1 MYIREFGIPHIL
13 EICEIVHTNELVKL
27 GVPFQNIVTDIKV
40 TASNFKKYIELD
52 AMEYEVKGCKQE
64 TLLLIEES
72 DLDDKIASKLRGN
85 HVDYIIAPLSAKDNE
100 DFMKQALCCISISG
114 IYWGQILY
122 YT

>member
-1 MYIREFGIPHIL
+1 MK
-13 EICEIVHTNELVKL
+13 T
-27 GVPFQNIVTDIKV
+27 
-40 TASNFKKYIELD
+40 FK
-52 AMEYEVKGCKQE
+52 GRKQE

-100 DFMKQALCCISISG
+100 DFMKQTLCCISING

>member
-1 MYIREFGIPHIL
+1 MK
-13 EICEIVHTNELVKL
+13 T
-27 GVPFQNIVTDIKV
+27 
-40 TASNFKKYIELD
+40 FK
-52 AMEYEVKGCKQE
+52 GHKQE

-72 DLDDKIASKLRGN
+72 DLDDKIA
-85 HVDYIIAPLSAKDNE
+85 PLSAKGNE

>member
-1 MYIREFGIPHIL
+1 MK
-13 EICEIVHTNELVKL
+13 T
-27 GVPFQNIVTDIKV
+27 
-40 TASNFKKYIELD
+40 FK
-52 AMEYEVKGCKQE
+52 GRKQE

-114 IYWGQILY
+114 IYWGGSNIILHMNELLSILKGHTSIEEALEFY
-122 YT
+122 QLIYRAVKENAYIHPGWDYLRYPSVTIKSIE

>member
-1 MYIREFGIPHIL
+1 MK
-13 EICEIVHTNELVKL
+13 T
-27 GVPFQNIVTDIKV
+27 
-40 TASNFKKYIELD
+40 FK
-52 AMEYEVKGCKQE
+52 GRKQE

-72 DLDDKIASKLRGN
+72 DLDDKIASKLRG
-85 HVDYIIAPLSAKDNE
+85 NE

>member
-1 MYIREFGIPHIL
+1 MK
-13 EICEIVHTNELVKL
+13 T
-27 GVPFQNIVTDIKV
+27 
-40 TASNFKKYIELD
+40 FK
-52 AMEYEVKGCKQE
+52 GHKQE

-72 DLDDKIASKLRGN
+72 DLDDKIASRLRGN
-85 HVDYIIAPLSAKDNE
+85 HVVAPLSAKDNE

>member
-1 MYIREFGIPHIL
+1 MK
-13 EICEIVHTNELVKL
+13 T
-27 GVPFQNIVTDIKV
+27 
-40 TASNFKKYIELD
+40 FK
-52 AMEYEVKGCKQE
+52 GHKQE

-72 DLDDKIASKLRGN
+72 DLDDKIASRLRGN

-100 DFMKQALCCISISG
+100 DFMKQACISISG

>member
-13 EICEIVHTNELVKL
+13 EICEIIHTNELV
-27 GVPFQNIVTDIKV
+27 
-40 TASNFKKYIELD
+40 
-52 AMEYEVKGCKQE
+52 
-64 TLLLIEES
+64 
-72 DLDDKIASKLRGN
+72 KLRGN

-100 DFMKQALCCISISG
+100 DFMKQALCCISING

>member
-1 MYIREFGIPHIL
+1 MK
-13 EICEIVHTNELVKL
+13 T
-27 GVPFQNIVTDIKV
+27 
-40 TASNFKKYIELD
+40 FK
-52 AMEYEVKGCKQE
+52 GHKQE

-114 IYWGQILY
+114 GSNIILHMNELLSILEGHTSIEEALEFYQLIYKAVKENAYIHPGWDYLRYPSVTIKSIE
-122 YT
+122 

>member
-1 MYIREFGIPHIL
+1 MK
-13 EICEIVHTNELVKL
+13 T
-27 GVPFQNIVTDIKV
+27 
-40 TASNFKKYIELD
+40 FK
-52 AMEYEVKGCKQE
+52 GRKQE

-114 IYWGQILY
+114 VKY
-122 YT
+122 YITHERIS

>member
-1 MYIREFGIPHIL
+1 MK
-13 EICEIVHTNELVKL
+13 T
-27 GVPFQNIVTDIKV
+27 
-40 TASNFKKYIELD
+40 FK
-52 AMEYEVKGCKQE
+52 GHKQE

-72 DLDDKIASKLRGN
+72 DLDDK
-85 HVDYIIAPLSAKDNE
+85 IAPLSAKDNE

>member
-1 MYIREFGIPHIL
+1 MK
-13 EICEIVHTNELVKL
+13 T
-27 GVPFQNIVTDIKV
+27 
-40 TASNFKKYIELD
+40 FK
-52 AMEYEVKGCKQE
+52 GHKQE

-114 IYWGQILY
+114 IYWGHTSIEGALEFYQLIYRAVKENAYIHPGWDYLRY
-122 YT
+122 PSVTIKSIE

>member
-1 MYIREFGIPHIL
+1 MK
-13 EICEIVHTNELVKL
+13 T
-27 GVPFQNIVTDIKV
+27 
-40 TASNFKKYIELD
+40 FK
-52 AMEYEVKGCKQE
+52 GHKQE

-114 IYWGQILY
+114 IYWGSNIILHMNELLSILEGHTSIEEALEFY
-122 YT
+122 QLIYRAVKENAYIHPGWDYLRYPSVTIKSIE

>member
-1 MYIREFGIPHIL
+1 MK
-13 EICEIVHTNELVKL
+13 T
-27 GVPFQNIVTDIKV
+27 
-40 TASNFKKYIELD
+40 FK
-52 AMEYEVKGCKQE
+52 GHKQE

-100 DFMKQALCCISISG
+100 DFMKQAPCCISISG

>member
-1 MYIREFGIPHIL
+1 MGMK
-13 EICEIVHTNELVKL
+13 T
-27 GVPFQNIVTDIKV
+27 
-40 TASNFKKYIELD
+40 FK
-52 AMEYEVKGCKQE
+52 GHKQE

-72 DLDDKIASKLRGN
+72 DLDDKIA
-85 HVDYIIAPLSAKDNE
+85 PLSAKDNK

>member
-1 MYIREFGIPHIL
+1 MK
-13 EICEIVHTNELVKL
+13 T
-27 GVPFQNIVTDIKV
+27 
-40 TASNFKKYIELD
+40 FK
-52 AMEYEVKGCKQE
+52 GRKQE

-72 DLDDKIASKLRGN
+72 DLDDK
-85 HVDYIIAPLSAKDNE
+85 IAPLSAKDNE